1 MQICV
6 DQLYINSENDSCCI
20 AVCIFLGLNNIGLGS
35 FRVLTGV
42 LKIVS
47 IHFKISGLNFATL
60 SINLNRYQNSE
71 TDSQCYVDNVGKSY
85 LLISKWMD

>member
-6 DQLYINSENDSCCI
+6 DQLYIYSENDSCCI

-35 FRVLTGV
+35 FRVFSGV

-47 IHFKISGLNFATL
+47 IQFKMSGLNFATL
-60 SINLNRYQNSE
+60 SINLNIYQNS
-71 TDSQCYVDNVGKSY
+71 DSQCYVDNVVKSY
-85 LLISKWMD
+85 LLISEWMD